1 MDFNKIIYVDM
12 DGVLCDFV
20 KGLDTKGLDDK
31 YGIEHG
37 FFLELEIIDGAKDAI
52 LRLMEDFEVF
62 ILSTASWSKP
72 FSWTEKRL
80 WIEEHFG
87 NKLKKRLILSHRK
100 DLLMGKY
107 LIDDRIHNG
116 AENFKGEHIH
126 FGQNGFENWDKVL
139 KYIYDMEDDSTM

>member
-1 MDFNKIIYVDM
+1 MDFDNIIYVDM

-20 KGLDTKGLDDK
+20 KGLETKGLDNK

-37 FFLELEIIDGAKDAI
+37 FFEELEIVDGAEDAI
-52 LRLMEDFEVF
+52 HKLMEDFEVF

-72 FSWTEKRL
+72 FSWTEKRI
-80 WIEEHFG
+80 WIEKHFG

-107 LIDDRIHNG
+107 LIDDRVQHG
-116 AENFKGEHIH
+116 AGEFHGEHIH
-126 FGQNGFENWDKVL
+126 FGQKGFETWDKVL
-139 KYIYDMEDDSTM
+139 AYIQDREDNSTM